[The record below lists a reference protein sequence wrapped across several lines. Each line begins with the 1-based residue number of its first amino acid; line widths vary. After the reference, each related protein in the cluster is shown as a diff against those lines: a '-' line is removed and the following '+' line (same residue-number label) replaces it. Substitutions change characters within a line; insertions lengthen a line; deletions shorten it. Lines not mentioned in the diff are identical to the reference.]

1 MNELASTLP
10 AEAWQ
15 HIRAGRRPDPQVL
28 AEVAGAGRV
37 TLGSGGVARL
47 AAALADSV
55 WGAGAL
61 EPLLA
66 DPEVTDVAVNGDG
79 SVWVDRGDG
88 MVRVPVELGDVAARR
103 ALAVRLAAAAGR
115 RLDEAAPCCDARLP
129 SGVRLHA
136 ILPPLVPDGVHVTLR
151 VPARRRVRLTDLVE
165 AGSCSGEWAR
175 LLHALV
181 TRRVSFLVSGG
192 TGAGKTT
199 LLAALLAEVDPTHR
213 LVVVEDVRELT
224 VDHPHVV
231 RLEGRAPNVE
241 GVGAVSMVELVRQ
254 ALRMR
259 PDRIVVGEV
268 RGGEVRELLAALNT
282 GHEGGCGTLHA
293 NSPAD
298 VPARLE
304 ALGALA
310 GLSPD
315 AVHAQVLSAVQVVVH
330 VCRVGRLRRV
340 ESISV
345 ARRRGPTGDR
355 VEFVPA
361 VRHTEPGWADERSR
375 HTEQVGSECR
385 EAGWAQLQRL
395 LGRVDGKPSS

>member
-1 MNELASTLP
+1 VSELTSALP
-10 AEAWQ
+10 AQAWQ

-37 TLGSGGVARL
+37 TLGTGGAARL
-47 AAALADSV
+47 AAALTDSV

-88 MVRVPVELGDVAARR
+88 MVRVPVELGDVVARR
-103 ALAVRLAAAAGR
+103 ALAVRLAAGAGR
-115 RLDEAAPCCDARLP
+115 RLDEAAPFCDARLP

-151 VPARRRVRLTDLVE
+151 VPARRQVHLTDLVA

-181 TRRVSFLVSGG
+181 ARRVSFLVSGG

-241 GVGAVSMVELVRQ
+241 GAGAVSMVELVRQ

-345 ARRRGPTGDR
+345 ASRRGPTGDR

-361 VRHTEPGWADERSR
+361 VRHTESGWPDEGSR
-375 HTEQVGSECR
+375 HTEQVASECR
-385 EAGWAQLQRL
+385 GAGWAQLLRL
-395 LGRVDGKPSS
+395 LGRGDNEPSS